1 MKSRALPEDFDMT
14 QTLHSPFGNVAHP
27 YSTPL
32 ASPAAYTST
41 FVEGGMIRPLLVDGL
56 RRQSEDDATISP
68 ISMGSTFGS
77 YYTPPGSIPASEN
90 LSPISPVSER
100 FNSMSSSISQPSP
113 RGTNPFLRSNSFS
126 ALYHAPQHVPKLH
139 SHERVSRTR
148 AESLASPLRSSM
160 SYTGNASD
168 YGGSQPIEASTS
180 SQPTQWESQK
190 CDHINTT
197 NMPYS
202 SAFSGQ

>member
-1 MKSRALPEDFDMT
+1 MT
-14 QTLHSPFGNVAHP
+14 QTLHSPFGSLPQP

-32 ASPAAYTST
+32 ASPSSYTST
-41 FVEGGMIRPLLVDGL
+41 FAEGGMIRPLLIDEF

-68 ISMGSTFGS
+68 ISMGSTYGNL
-77 YYTPPGSIPASEN
+77 YTPPGSIPASEN

-100 FNSMSSSISQPSP
+100 FNPMSSSISQTSP
-113 RGTNPFLRSNSFS
+113 RGTNPFRSNSFS
-126 ALYHAPQHVPKLH
+126 ALYAPQHIPKLH

-160 SYTGNASD
+160 SYSANLLD
-168 YGGSQPIEASTS
+168 YGGSQSLEASTS
-180 SQPTQWESQK
+180 SQPAQWDSQK
-190 CDHINTT
+190 CDHLGTT

-202 SAFSGQ
+202 SAFSGEQ